1 MGELLIDLQTEIGRD
16 GIDVLHHLG
25 HLILVSHPLFLL
37 QKEIKLHRKA
47 LWRGFHLADHQRHIG
62 IYQRMARQPASQ
74 ILTKKRH
81 IHHTRLYLVGLEILL
96 GNQLFAQLLV
106 NDADA
111 TEIVVHHTVHPSAFT
126 LLHTVPV
133 LE

>member
-47 LWRGFHLADHQRHIG
+47 LWRTISVISGFTNGWRDN
-62 IYQRMARQPASQ
+62 QPA
-74 ILTKKRH
+74 R
-81 IHHTRLYLVGLEILL
+81 Y
-96 GNQLFAQLLV
+96 
-106 NDADA
+106 
-111 TEIVVHHTVHPSAFT
+111 
-126 LLHTVPV
+126 
-133 LE
+133 